1 MAECE
6 IKNDGKII
14 PERITAIERHADYSK
29 SLLGII
35 ENVATGAKESQLCDR
50 FFKEHN
56 AELESLAGSYGI
68 TQAQAALFCVCM
80 AEGSRKISFDALASY
95 LGLSNIRMIGYGA
108 DIDALVRRRLLC
120 YCDVRSEDT
129 FEIPAAVIHSL
140 KRNEVYQMPERFGL
154 DANGMMEYMCLWFS
168 DLGKNKVSVS
178 EVREEL
184 DALIEENQQV
194 VFAQKIKALGLHS
207 TGQTELLFFRH
218 SLVNCDDDEV
228 HVSQFDDLCDNPVH
242 ASCTKRALR
251 SGTHYLMRMKLIE
264 HKCADGIADNASLCL
279 TPQTKRD
286 LLSEFNL
293 HFADEKLANLL
304 HPADLT
310 AKELYFSD
318 HVGRQVDE
326 LASLLEPKQY
336 NEIRE
341 RMQQR
346 GFRQGFTCL
355 FYGGPGTGKTET
367 VYQLARRTGRQVM
380 VVDVPQLKSKWVG
393 ESEKNIK
400 ALFDRYRTLVQRCDK
415 APILL
420 FNEAD
425 AIIGIRKQGAQNAV
439 DKMENTI
446 QNIILQEM
454 ESLDGIL
461 IATTNLTENLDS
473 AFERRFLYKI
483 RFEKPAAQ
491 VRGKIMRQMIPELPQ
506 SVADTLAARYEFSGG
521 QIENVARKYAM
532 NCILHGEAAN
542 PQSVLEE
549 LCANESLEQTGG
561 DKRIGFLS

>member
-1 MAECE
+1 MAKNE
-6 IKNDGKII
+6 IKNNTDTI
-14 PERITAIERHADYSK
+14 PENKNAFEREVDYQN

-35 ENVATGAKESQLCDR
+35 ESVAISAKDSQLSDQ
-50 FFKEHN
+50 FLIDHE
-56 AELESLAGSYGI
+56 AELIFLADSYVI
-68 TQAQAALFCVCM
+68 TPLQAALFAVCM
-80 AEGSRKISFDALASY
+80 ENGAKKINFDTLASY
-95 LGLSNIRMIGYGA
+95 LNLSTIRMLGYGT

-120 YCDVRSEDT
+120 YCNVKEEDT
-129 FEIPAAVIHSL
+129 FEIPAAVINSL
-140 KRNEVYQMPERFGL
+140 KRNEVYQMPNRSGL
-154 DANGMMEYMCLWFS
+154 DANGMMEYMCLWFN
-168 DLGKNKVSVS
+168 DLDKEKVSVT

-184 DALIEENQQV
+184 NAMIEENQQV
-194 VFAQKIKALGLHS
+194 AFAQRIKALGLNS
-207 TGQTELLFFRH
+207 TGQTELLFFCH
-218 SLVNCDDDEV
+218 NLVNCDDDEV
-228 HVSQFDDLCDNPVH
+228 CLSQFEDLCDNPVH

-251 SGTHYLMRMKLIE
+251 SGRHYLMRMKLIE
-264 HKCADGIADNASLCL
+264 HHCVNGIADNTSFCL
-279 TPQTKRD
+279 TQQTKQD

-293 HFADEKLANLL
+293 NFGDEKMASVLS
-304 HPADLT
+304 PVEFT
-310 AKELYFSD
+310 PKELFFCDSI
-318 HVGRQVDE
+318 GRQVDE
-326 LASLLEPKQY
+326 LASLLDPKQY
-336 NEIRE
+336 DEIRA

-355 FYGGPGTGKTET
+355 FHGGPGTGKTET

-380 VVDVPQLKSKWVG
+380 VVDVPQIKSKWVG

-415 APILL
+415 APVLL

-483 RFEKPAAQ
+483 RFEKPDAQ

-506 SVADTLAARYEFSGG
+506 RVVEKFAARYEFNGG
-521 QIENVARKYAM
+521 QIENIARKYAV
-532 NCILHGEAAN
+532 NCILHGDVADPLSA
-542 PQSVLEE
+542 LEE
-549 LCANESLEQTGG
+549 LCANECLEQQEGV
-561 DKRIGFLS
+561 KKIGFLR